1 MFTRGFCMSPSLVA
15 CARWA
20 DANSKDNSNAD
31 GKLKVLKVSTAVQIE
46 RVLRA
51 KGLKCHIECVIVEN
65 RRKRFQRDAAS
76 TPGSKSFY
84 IRVARK
90 GGHLDY
96 AKRDI
101 WALSPILEFHS
112 DSTVLACSVFYG
124 PNGDGEIELRP
135 IGKPPFRLSEGT
147 VLYAINCFNAESE
160 MSWIDN
166 IDSCLRASIL
176 PLMPTLL
183 KGTAAPPRSS
193 WHIHAATVGRGGGFS
208 VPRAVA
214 GSSTRHHLQLTMATV
229 LSTCDGYIKKYTLN
243 HDQGAALQAVATMLP
258 CVDEATDTGTPAPT
272 CPVVLVHGVFGSGKS
287 YFVAVL
293 IMFLDEVFAA
303 SGATQGASD
312 WKMFLSSSTNV
323 AVDRILLSLLDLGF
337 NDFVRVGSAKRIA
350 PRVLPYSTHGA
361 SGDKKELSDLQM
373 LLKEEGITP
382 TDKRCIRDSIGKL
395 KRGENAQQLSS
406 TRVVAATLAS
416 TGNEVLKGLQFAF
429 QIQDEVGWLLC
440 RVGVLRASAADM
452 PSHPPPTHPCSD
464 GAYAR
469 VRALSRSYFSCL
481 RSGLSDGGALCIAAH
496 C

>member
-1 MFTRGFCMSPSLVA
+1 
-15 CARWA
+15 
-20 DANSKDNSNAD
+20 
-31 GKLKVLKVSTAVQIE
+31 VSTAVEIE
-46 RVLRA
+46 RVWRT

-65 RRKRFQRDAAS
+65 RRKRFQRDAGSA
-76 TPGSKSFY
+76 GSKSFY

-90 GGHLDY
+90 GSHLDY

-101 WALSPILEFHS
+101 WALSPSLEFHG
-112 DSTVLACSVFYG
+112 DSTVLACSAFYG
-124 PNGDGEIELRP
+124 PSGDGEIELNP
-135 IGKPPFRLSEGT
+135 IGKPPFRLKEGT
-147 VLYAINCFNAESE
+147 VLYAVNCFNAESE
-160 MSWIDN
+160 MGWIEN

-183 KGTAAPPRSS
+183 KGTATPPRSS
-193 WHIHAATVGRGGGFS
+193 QQLLVATAGRGTGFH

-214 GSSTRHHLQLTMATV
+214 GSSTRHHLQLTTATV
-229 LSTCDGYIKKYTLN
+229 QSTCDVFSKKYTLN
-243 HDQGAALQAVATMLP
+243 HDQSAALQAVATMLP
-258 CVDEATDTGTPAPT
+258 CVDEVETDASAPT

-303 SGATQGASD
+303 SAEATGTRGTQGASD
-312 WKMFLSSSTNV
+312 WKIFLSSSTNV

-382 TDKRCIRDSIGKL
+382 TEKRCIRDSIGKL

-429 QIQDEVGWLLC
+429 QIQDEVGLSSLVLLW
-440 RVGVLRASAADM
+440 SM
-452 PSHPPPTHPCSD
+452 PTVCSFLPLALSLSLSLSLSLHPPAP
-464 GAYAR
+464 
-469 VRALSRSYFSCL
+469 LSVL
-481 RSGLSDGGALCIAAH
+481 
-496 C
+496 